1 MFLLTTVRLGLLET
15 SKTVGQAVRGLVQF
29 PKPPDAVPEI
39 DSASDRGS
47 KSGHQIAEEVTGDEQ
62 TAPEEERTGGKNEE
76 ATEPPSF
83 SRHWFNTVLYGT
95 PTLLLNP
102 PKGF

>member
-1 MFLLTTVRLGLLET
+1 M
-15 SKTVGQAVRGLVQF
+15 RGLVQF
-29 PKPPDAVPEI
+29 PKPPDAVPET
-39 DSASDRGS
+39 DAASDRGS
-47 KSGHQIAEEVTGDEQ
+47 KSGHQIAVEVTGDEQ
-62 TAPEEERTGGKNEE
+62 TATEEEGTGGKEE
-76 ATEPPSF
+76 TTEPPSF

>member
-1 MFLLTTVRLGLLET
+1 MLEA

-29 PKPPDAVPEI
+29 PKLPDTVTETDA
-39 DSASDRGS
+39 ASDRGS
-47 KSGHQIAEEVTGDEQ
+47 KSGRLNEIETTSDEQ
-62 TAPEEERTGGKNEE
+62 TTVGEERTGGKEE
-76 ATEPPSF
+76 MNSPSF

-102 PKGF
+102 PKGS